1 MSDTLAKLHTA
12 LAEQL
17 LARIESGEA
26 TAADFQAAAKFLKD
40 NGIDADASKNPG
52 LNNLNTAMKFPFSG
66 LDDLTDG
73 RAH

>member
-1 MSDTLAKLHTA
+1 MSDILSQLHSA

-17 LARIESGEA
+17 LRRIKSGEA

-52 LNNLNTAMKFPFSG
+52 LKGLNQAMQFPFSG
-66 LDDLTDG
+66 PEDLTDG
-73 RAH
+73 IAH